1 MANSEHFRKYRC
13 RAASTLEKY
22 RWQGSSTSSTSGY
35 FVNVFCDNRAEIS
48 KSEQSGAN
56 IGRFQPIPA
65 ARSQYCALPDRE
77 SKLILM
83 FVGVF
88 FRKGNIH
95 LFCLVICVSILV
107 RNDFILRTNRLSVRA
122 KRLQRKGL
130 LLFPPADKNH

>member
-22 RWQGSSTSSTSGY
+22 RWRGASTSSTSGY
-35 FVNVFCDNRAEIS
+35 FVNVFCDNRSEIS

-77 SKLILM
+77 STLILM

-88 FRKGNIH
+88 FRMRNIIH
-95 LFCLVICVSILV
+95 TPFLLGYLCL
-107 RNDFILRTNRLSVRA
+107 NTRA
-122 KRLQRKGL
+122 KRLHTPDESTPSPGETTPAKG
-130 LLFPPADKNH
+130 PASLPSCG